1 VSTIEIIAVVFSLL
15 CVALSVRRKVLNWPA
30 GIIGVCAYAGL
41 FYREKLYADLVLQG
55 FFFVQG
61 IYGWTMWKKSE
72 KTDSDILIDSL
83 STHERFVHA
92 FAILLIT
99 STWAYALMKFT
110 DASMPFVD
118 AFAATTSFT
127 ANWLMA
133 RRKIESWI
141 LWITADVVYIGL
153 FGYKELYLSCGIYIV
168 FLIMA
173 VVGLLE
179 WRQKSISM
187 ASR

>member
-1 VSTIEIIAVVFSLL
+1 MSTIEIIAVVFSLL
-15 CVALSVRRKVLNWPA
+15 CLALSVRRNVLNWPA
-30 GIIGVCAYAGL
+30 GIVGVCAYAIL

-61 IYGWTMWKKSE
+61 IYGWTMWKKS
-72 KTDSDILIDSL
+72 KQQDADILI
-83 STHERFVHA
+83 STLPIHERLMHVLAIVVITGSWA
-92 FAILLIT
+92 F
-99 STWAYALMKFT
+99 ALMKFT
-110 DASMPFVD
+110 DASLPFVD
-118 AFAATTSFT
+118 AFAAATSFT

-153 FGYKELYLSCGIYIV
+153 FGYKELYLSSGIYIV

-173 VVGLLE
+173 VAGLLE
-179 WRQKSISM
+179 WRRKSLSM